1 MASRPLL
8 ITIIGAL
15 YALLGIV
22 MLALGALTFAGG
34 AVGGE
39 VAAGAVGGG
48 TVAVIGLIYIIIA
61 LGFLKGWKL
70 WWYLGVI
77 FAINGAEW
85 IDSLGV
91 PTLALLIFVTLF
103 TAVLNFLMPSH
114 AAKIGFM
121 GPIIVPL
128 FMMLNISPE
137 ATYLAYR
144 IGDSIT
150 NCITPMMAYFVLILS
165 LAQRYNRKVG
175 MGTMISNLVPYS
187 VFYMITYLVLL
198 VIWYVFDIPLGPGT
212 GFEYIMG

>member
-77 FAINGAEW
+77 FAILGIIGGLLMFPVGLVAVI
-85 IDSLGV
+85 IDNIILWY
-91 PTLALLIFVTLF
+91 LF
-103 TAVLNFLMPSH
+103 RDNVKAF
-114 AAKIGFM
+114 F
-121 GPIIVPL
+121 
-128 FMMLNISPE
+128 
-137 ATYLAYR
+137 
-144 IGDSIT
+144 
-150 NCITPMMAYFVLILS
+150 
-165 LAQRYNRKVG
+165 
-175 MGTMISNLVPYS
+175 
-187 VFYMITYLVLL
+187 
-198 VIWYVFDIPLGPGT
+198 FD
-212 GFEYIMG
+212 